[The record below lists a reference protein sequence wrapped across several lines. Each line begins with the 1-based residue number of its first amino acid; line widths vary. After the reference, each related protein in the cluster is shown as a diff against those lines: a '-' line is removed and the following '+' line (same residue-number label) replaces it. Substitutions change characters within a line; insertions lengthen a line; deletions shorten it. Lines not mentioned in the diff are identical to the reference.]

1 MYSKRVMLIRDAA
14 IYITIAAALI
24 MCIVGLA
31 ACSQMEQRATQ
42 ELIYPASESAPT
54 EIVVRWPAFVQPGDV
69 FTGISSDGRTI
80 STAPL
85 PAPTPIVTPGE

>member
-1 MYSKRVMLIRDAA
+1 MYSKRVMLIRDTV
-14 IYITIAAALI
+14 IWITIAVSAI
-24 MCIVGLA
+24 MCIAGLA
-31 ACSQMEQRATQ
+31 ACSQTDNRVTQ
-42 ELIYPASESAPT
+42 ELIYPASESAPP

>member
-1 MYSKRVMLIRDAA
+1 MRLKTFLLRSA
-14 IYITIAAALI
+14 IWFAVLGLLG
-24 MCIVGLA
+24 MCIAGLS
-31 ACSQMEQRATQ
+31 ACSQTDNRVTQ
-42 ELIYPASESAPT
+42 ELIYPASESAPP